1 MSDGVNYAKEHLEVA
16 ATERTFDL
24 GYMRTCL
31 QLITI
36 GMFLLRL
43 YGLTPAL
50 EKSCGLRRIGI
61 SLIVFAVIT
70 FIIGWFGRRWS
81 LKKMSLKY
89 GQSQQ
94 QDQSIGRQR
103 QESAQIGSNRK
114 AVRAS
119 QEGLVNDNDSD
130 SQHDDDNND
139 DIEVQAEYSVKAGAD
154 EEIEMVDLSAAPRQ
168 VTLQQGPQ
176 QNNQQSDPQCDLP
189 SRRQLIQELID
200 IEIYELECKSE
211 DLLGQIYHVP
221 IPAGDKQFASEF
233 YQWRESLESPPT
245 AQVFE
250 TAGLEVALIGT
261 TAFLL
266 SVIILIFTWQCS

>member
-1 MSDGVNYAKEHLEVA
+1 MSDGVNYAKEHLEIA

-50 EKSCGLRRIGI
+50 EQSCGLRRIGI

-70 FIIGWFGRRWS
+70 FVIGWFGRRWS

-89 GQSQQ
+89 GQRQL
-94 QDQSIGRQR
+94 QDQSNGRQR
-103 QESAQIGSNRK
+103 QESTQKGSNHK

-119 QEGLVNDNDSD
+119 QEGLVNDNDID
-130 SQHDDDNND
+130 SQNDD
-139 DIEVQAEYSVKAGAD
+139 DIEVQAENLVEAGAD

-168 VTLQQGPQ
+168 VPLQQGPQ
-176 QNNQQSDPQCDLP
+176 QNIQQINPQCDLP

-211 DLLGQIYHVP
+211 DLLGQTYHVP

-266 SVIILIFTWQCS
+266 SIIILIFTWQCS